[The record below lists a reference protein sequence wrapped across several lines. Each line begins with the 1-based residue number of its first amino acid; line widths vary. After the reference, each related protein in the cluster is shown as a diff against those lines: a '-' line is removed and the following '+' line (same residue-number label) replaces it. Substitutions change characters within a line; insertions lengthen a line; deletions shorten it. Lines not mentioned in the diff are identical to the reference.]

1 MNIRSRLRAGMR
13 LNNGMNKGKHIYI
26 FLILFCS
33 SLTGCMIS
41 ESVHFSPSRKFAPV
55 AVISDMDVA
64 ESILKQY
71 HPSLYWYTD
80 SLSLRKSFQEG
91 RQRVKDSMTEPAVRN
106 LLNEILSTVRCGHTS
121 VQHSKLY
128 SRYIS
133 WKAPSGFPFICKITD
148 DTTLILTSGF
158 SRTDSL
164 LKRGMKIVSVNER
177 NSSQIIDSLFP
188 LIPVD
193 GHSKN
198 FSYQIISNNFSRFY
212 NSRFPKDSVYNIIY
226 RDSAGNLLTVTRP
239 FYNRYADTSLSGIS
253 LKKVKK
259 IVPSNTILKK
269 ETVRSFWV
277 DSARRYAILK
287 LNTFSSGLKYNYIRK
302 QFKLLHKQ
310 NIPALII
317 DVRNNGGGIINRS
330 LYLARMI
337 HDQPFMYVDSIET
350 NFKKIKRIPSSSGR
364 LKKRIWINLAMFF
377 LNKKNKQDHYSFRL
391 FAGKRYKPHRYHF
404 KGRVIFLTG
413 GSSFSATSMLLS
425 SLKGLPNVQLVGEET
440 GGGAYG
446 NNGVFIP
453 DLILPNT
460 KLRMRLPLY
469 RIINDHTLKNNGR
482 GVMPDVEVK
491 ATEESIRMNKDVK
504 MIKAESMILE
514 RR

>member
-1 MNIRSRLRAGMR
+1 
-13 LNNGMNKGKHIYI
+13 
-26 FLILFCS
+26 
-33 SLTGCMIS
+33 MIS
-41 ESVHFSPSRKFAPV
+41 ESVHFSPSRKYAPD
-55 AVISDMDVA
+55 AVVRDIDAA

-71 HPSLYWYTD
+71 HPSMYWYTD
-80 SLSLRKSFQEG
+80 SLSLRNSFQEG
-91 RQRVKDSMTEPAVRN
+91 RQRVKDSMTEPAIRN
-106 LLNEILSTVRCGHTS
+106 LLNEIISAVRCGHTS

-177 NSSQIIDSLFP
+177 SASQIIDSLFP

-193 GHSKN
+193 GYSKN

-212 NSRFPKDSVYNIIY
+212 NSRFPKDSVYKIIY
-226 RDSAGNLLTVTRP
+226 RDSVGNLLSVNRP

-253 LKKVKK
+253 LKKIKK
-259 IVPSNTILKK
+259 IVPPNTILKK
-269 ETVRSFWV
+269 ESVRSFWV
-277 DSARRYAILK
+277 DSSRRYAILK
-287 LNTFSSGLKYNYIRK
+287 LNTFSSGLKYSYIRK
-302 QFKLLHKQ
+302 QFKLLHNQK
-310 NIPALII
+310 IPNLII

-337 HDQPFMYVDSIET
+337 HTQPFIYVDSIET
-350 NFKKIKRIPSSSGR
+350 SFKKINRLPSSSGK
-364 LKKRIWINLAMFF
+364 LKKRIWLNMAMFF
-377 LNKKNKQDHYSFRL
+377 LNKKNKQGNYSFRL
-391 FAGKRYKPHRYHF
+391 FAGKQYRPHRYHF
-404 KGRVIFLTG
+404 NGRIIFLTG

-425 SLKGLPNVQLVGEET
+425 SVKGLPNILLVGEET

-469 RIINDHTLKNNGR
+469 RIINDHTLMNNGR

-491 ATEESIRMNKDVK
+491 ATEESIRLNKDVK
-504 MIKAESMILE
+504 MIKAEAMILAP
-514 RR
+514 R